1 VINIAEPVL
10 AEAVRLGDQYLQAE
24 LAYWLRKAGRAVD
37 VSDVDHPFALLAGGD
52 WQAAARVWAERGC
65 PYQQAVALADSS
77 EPEAL
82 LEALSILDSLGAAP
96 LARQVRAG
104 LRQLGVLNVP
114 RGPMAGTRENPAGLT
129 ERQLE
134 VLQVLAD
141 GLTNGEI
148 ASQLVLSVRT
158 VDRHVAEILAKLG
171 VASRRYAEPEPRRKP
186 WASRHDVR
194 NWFRLPTVAGFSQV
208 HVAGYPHRP
217 TALKLRHG

>member
-1 VINIAEPVL
+1 MRPPSIPC
-10 AEAVRLGDQYLQAE
+10 
-24 LAYWLRKAGRAVD
+24 
-37 VSDVDHPFALLAGGD
+37 VSWYVGSHNCPSLLLTLMCLMLIIPFALLAGGD

-171 VASRRYAEPEPRRKP
+171 VASRRQARAQAEALGITSRRP
-186 WASRHDVR
+186 
-194 NWFRLPTVAGFSQV
+194 
-208 HVAGYPHRP
+208 
-217 TALKLRHG
+217 

>member
-1 VINIAEPVL
+1 MRPPSIPC
-10 AEAVRLGDQYLQAE
+10 
-24 LAYWLRKAGRAVD
+24 
-37 VSDVDHPFALLAGGD
+37 VSWYVGSHNCPSLLLTLMCLMLIIPFALLAGGD

-171 VASRRYAEPEPRRKP
+171 VASRRQAEPRRKP

-194 NWFRLPTVAGFSQV
+194 NWFRPPTVADFSQV